1 MQMRETIEELR
12 HQMYSTMDDLD
23 ELSQKELQ
31 QRVARRTDMNH
42 VLQALLPEEDYYGSW
57 QELPVTKEELQSLPS
72 ASEEEA
78 SRILN
83 SILHAKLES
92 RIPEERRGML
102 MTVVEKES
110 YGALNSA
117 DVERYQEELERH
129 GAPEEF
135 TRNPDFNGMELATIL
150 DAYDYEDA
158 SVVENHIDAFLF
170 LQDLNNDR
178 AESIQNGYSMDD
190 IRELQAHRMAD
201 FLFTHPDISM
211 ELGSLEPAE
220 AFSQLVYDRLQQE
233 LDMAEDYCLLHG
245 AEQQVDAEDTIL
257 TAEAKLYN
265 KVLLEHAEDY
275 LCGDTSME
283 NYLCFSAKQSGRDAV
298 GIQRALHQRL
308 AEAHHAGLL
317 SKNSCDRL
325 LDECSMCPSAYTPNE
340 AYYQQKGRDDGKFY
354 HRLLLSDKKRNDLMV
369 AAKIQDSQ
377 KFVDNV
383 VEGQEELGVKK
394 EIAMRSVRN
403 FFRNL
408 TKNISKPAGR

>member
-1 MQMRETIEELR
+1 MKMRETIEELR
-12 HQMYSTMDDLD
+12 HQMYSTMDALD
-23 ELSQKELQ
+23 ELSQQELQ
-31 QRVARRTDMNH
+31 QRVDRRADMDH
-42 VLQALLPEEDYYGSW
+42 ALQELLSEEDYYGSW

-72 ASEEEA
+72 ASEKDA
-78 SRILN
+78 SRVLD

-92 RIPEERRGML
+92 RIPEERHGMP
-102 MTVVEKES
+102 MTAMEKES
-110 YGALNSA
+110 YGALNQA
-117 DVERYQEELERH
+117 DIERYQEELERH

-135 TRNPDFNGMELATIL
+135 TRNPALNGMDLAGIL

-158 SVVENHIDAFLF
+158 SVVENHINAFLF

-178 AESIQNGYSMDD
+178 AESIQNGYPMED
-190 IRELQAHRMAD
+190 IRELQTHRMAD
-201 FLFTHPDISM
+201 FLFAHPDISM
-211 ELGSLEPAE
+211 ELGTLEPAE

-233 LDMAEDYCLLHG
+233 LIMAEDYCLLHG
-245 AEQQVDAEDTIL
+245 AEQQMDPEDTIL
-257 TAEAKLYN
+257 TAEAKPYN
-265 KVLLEHAEDY
+265 KALLEHAEDY
-275 LCGDTSME
+275 LRGDTSLE

-298 GIQRALHQRL
+298 GMQHALHQRL
-308 AEAHHAGLL
+308 AEARHAGLL
-317 SKNSCDRL
+317 SMDSCTCL
-325 LDECSMCPSAYTPNE
+325 LDECSMCPSAYASNE

>member
-31 QRVARRTDMNH
+31 QRVARRADMNH

-135 TRNPDFNGMELATIL
+135 TRNPDFNGMELAAIL

-201 FLFTHPDISM
+201 FLFTHPDISI

-257 TAEAKLYN
+257 TAEAKPYN

-325 LDECSMCPSAYTPNE
+325 LDFCLVFPSQSWYPDIRPRECIFSIPERS
-340 AYYQQKGRDDGKFY
+340 
-354 HRLLLSDKKRNDLMV
+354 LS
-369 AAKIQDSQ
+369 
-377 KFVDNV
+377 NV
-383 VEGQEELGVKK
+383 VSNPH
-394 EIAMRSVRN
+394 R
-403 FFRNL
+403 
-408 TKNISKPAGR
+408 